1 MSLRLLLTL
10 MMVVVL
16 AGCVSAP
23 RETRVSD
30 KDAARFNV
38 QLGMN
43 YLQRGDLEGAREKL
57 ERAAQQDPSLP
68 AAHAALGILYERAG
82 DPRRAKDHLRR
93 ATRLAPEDPN
103 MLNNYGG
110 FLCRQGEHGE
120 GIRFFEMA
128 ATNAYYRTPETA
140 LANAGVCARN
150 IPDLEAA
157 ENYFRRALD
166 LNRNHAETLL
176 QLADLSMEIERA
188 LQARAFL
195 QRYEAVGPV
204 TAYSLRL
211 GHRVELAHGDHRAA
225 AAYAS
230 RLRKQFPD
238 SREARDL
245 DHE

>member
-1 MSLRLLLTL
+1 
-10 MMVVVL
+10 
-16 AGCVSAP
+16 
-23 RETRVSD
+23 
-30 KDAARFNV
+30 
-38 QLGMN
+38 
-43 YLQRGDLEGAREKL
+43 
-57 ERAAQQDPSLP
+57 
-68 AAHAALGILYERAG
+68 
-82 DPRRAKDHLRR
+82 
-93 ATRLAPEDPN
+93 
-103 MLNNYGG
+103 
-110 FLCRQGEHGE
+110 
-120 GIRFFEMA
+120 
-128 ATNAYYRTPETA
+128 
-140 LANAGVCARN
+140 
-150 IPDLEAA
+150 
-157 ENYFRRALD
+157 

-230 RLRKQFPD
+230 RLRKEFPD